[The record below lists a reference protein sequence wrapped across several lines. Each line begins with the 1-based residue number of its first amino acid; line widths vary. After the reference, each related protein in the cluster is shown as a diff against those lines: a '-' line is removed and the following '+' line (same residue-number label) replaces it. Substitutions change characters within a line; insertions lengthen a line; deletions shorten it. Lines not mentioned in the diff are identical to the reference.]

1 MNAIIATYKPP
12 FMSSNAFLNKLKK
25 HFNCQKAGFS
35 GTLDPFAKGLLIVAF
50 GGHTKLLPFLDKSK
64 KTYRATLWLGAKS
77 QTLDIEGITSVNLT
91 QRFSI
96 ENIESVFH
104 SLIGSISYT
113 PPIFSAK
120 KIGGK
125 RAYQLAREGKEVKLK
140 KCIMDIFALKILHY
154 NHPFLHFEVT
164 LSGGGFVRSLGEIIA
179 NKLEVSASLSSLE
192 RIAECGI
199 NFAYI
204 SKVGKRDYI
213 DLGVRYPLYSLDSAQ
228 ILPFKTLELGGGE
241 FENAI
246 FNGRKITLLT
256 QKSGVYKWCFD
267 TFFSLI
273 EVLPS
278 KEVKYLC
285 NRIEY
290 ANTIEKTR

>member
-12 FMSSNAFLNKLKK
+12 FISSNAFLTKLKK
-25 HFNCQKAGFS
+25 RFNCQKAGFS
-35 GTLDPFAKGLLIVAF
+35 GTLDPFAKGLLVVAF

-77 QTLDIEGITSVNLT
+77 QTLDIEGITSVNLA
-91 QRFSI
+91 QQ
-96 ENIESVFH
+96 FH
-104 SLIGSISYT
+104 IDTLNNLFNSLVGKISYT

-120 KIGGK
+120 KVNGK
-125 RAYQLAREGKEVKLK
+125 RAYQLAREGKQVNLKECVMEIFKLE
-140 KCIMDIFALKILHY
+140 ILHY
-154 NHPFLHFEVT
+154 NYPFLHFEVT

-179 NKLEVSASLSSLE
+179 KRLGVSACLSSLE

-199 NFAYI
+199 SLAYM
-204 SKVGKRDYI
+204 SKVGEIDYI
-213 DLGVRYPLYSLDSAQ
+213 DLGAKYPFCMLDSTQ
-228 ILPFKTLELGGGE
+228 ILPFKTLEVEGKE
-241 FENAI
+241 FENAV

-256 QKSGVYKWCFD
+256 QQCGVYKWYFE

-273 EVLPS
+273 EVLPNR
-278 KEVKYLC
+278 EVKYLC

-290 ANTIEKTR
+290 ANTIKKTR

>member
-12 FMSSNAFLNKLKK
+12 FMSSNAFLSKLKK

-35 GTLDPFAKGLLIVAF
+35 GTLDPFAKGLLVVAF
-50 GGHTKLLPFLDKSK
+50 GGHTKILPFLDKAK

-77 QTLDIEGITSVNLT
+77 KTLDIEGVSSVNIVP
-91 QRFSI
+91 RFPISAI
-96 ENIESVFH
+96 ENLFS
-104 SLIGSISYT
+104 SLVGKISYT
-113 PPIFSAK
+113 PPAFSAK
-120 KIGGK
+120 KINGK

-140 KCIMDIFALKILHY
+140 KCVMDIFTLKLLHY
-154 NHPFLHFEVT
+154 THPFLHFEVT

-179 NKLEVSASLSSLE
+179 NRLGVDACLSSLE

-199 NFAYI
+199 SLAYMQ
-204 SKVGKRDYI
+204 SVGKDSI
-213 DLGVRYPLYSLDSAQ
+213 DLGVKYPLYHLDSVQ
-228 ILPFKTLELGGGE
+228 ILPFETLEVQSEE
-241 FENAI
+241 FEDAV
-246 FNGRKITLLT
+246 FNGRKVMLFT
-256 QKSGVYKWCFD
+256 QKCGVYKWCFER
-267 TFFSLI
+267 FFSLI
-273 EVLPS
+273 EVLPN